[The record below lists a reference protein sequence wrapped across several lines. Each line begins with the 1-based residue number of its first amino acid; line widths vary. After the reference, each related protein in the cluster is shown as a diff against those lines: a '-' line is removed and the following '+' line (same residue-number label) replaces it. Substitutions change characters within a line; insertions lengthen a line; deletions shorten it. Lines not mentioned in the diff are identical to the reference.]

1 MSRDHSKHHDRRSSV
16 RYAKTIALATVQS
29 HAMGVQAAA
38 TTEQEHAGQTI
49 RVAVKLVVACVE
61 IVALVNAFVL
71 IRVATLN
78 RSCLTL
84 AHQWARWLIPIT
96 QFEAHAT
103 FCKTTRRPLGPTNL
117 DV

>member
-1 MSRDHSKHHDRRSSV
+1 
-16 RYAKTIALATVQS
+16 
-29 HAMGVQAAA
+29 MGVQAAA
-38 TTEQEHAGQTI
+38 TTEQKHAGQAI
-49 RVAVKLVVACVE
+49 RVAVKQVVACVG

-78 RSCLTL
+78 RSCLTR

-103 FCKTTRRPLGPTNL
+103 FCKTTRRPLGPTNPN
-117 DV
+117 V